1 MIAAESGAAAATPP
15 PSPLAKLA
23 LFGAA
28 FLAMLDLSISM
39 VALPA
44 LRDGLQASLSGLQWT
59 VDAYTLC
66 FAGLLLV
73 GGLISDRLGH
83 RTALLLSVTLFVV
96 GSAVCTGAPN
106 LGVLITGRAIQGA
119 AAAVLVPGCMA
130 LIAHLFPDP
139 AQRVKMLGL
148 WSALSGIAVALGP
161 VIGGTLV
168 DLAGWR
174 TIFGINLPLGAVVLF
189 CAAKA
194 LPVTQAQRGRRL
206 DVAGV
211 VLGIVWAFSLA
222 FAVIEGGSRGWGSPL
237 IIGAFAVAALGLAA
251 FLVVESRA
259 EHAMLP
265 LSLFRLPVFAAAGA
279 TAFVLGCSLS
289 TAFYFLSLYLQQVLD
304 YSPMKAGLGFLPA
317 AAAMAL
323 AARYAAK
330 LAATFKPRTITV
342 TGLGAGM
349 IGLAGLAFTGPDTPF
364 ALVGVALVL
373 IGAGLGIAIP
383 HNNSTALG
391 SVPPTSAGAASGTI
405 QTLMQ
410 FGTVIGIAV
419 LGAVQAGGF
428 HDALR
433 ERLAGLGVGADAARQ
448 AVDAISEGTVPALEG
463 VQPKTLVEA
472 VSDTFAHGLQHSWA
486 VAAVIAAVGAL
497 AVLLV
502 RPAPAPPAAA
512 PATAAE
518 PTKAGAAN

>member
-1 MIAAESGAAAATPP
+1 MPAVESGTAAVK
-15 PSPLAKLA
+15 PSPPLSARLA

-44 LRDGLQASLSGLQWT
+44 LQDSLKASLSGLQWT

-83 RTALLLSVTLFVV
+83 RTALLLSVSLFVV
-96 GSAVCTGAPN
+96 GSAVCTVAPN
-106 LGVLITGRAIQGA
+106 LAALIAGRAVQGS

-130 LIAHLFPDP
+130 LIAHLFPEP
-139 AQRVKMLGL
+139 AERVKMLGI
-148 WSALSGIAVALGP
+148 WSALSGIAIALGP

-168 DLAGWR
+168 DVAGWR
-174 TIFGINLPLGAVVLF
+174 TIFGINLPLGAIVLF
-189 CAAKA
+189 CAWKA
-194 LPVTQAQRGRRL
+194 IPATQAQRGRRL

-222 FAVIEGGSRGWGSPL
+222 FAVIEGGSRGWTSPL
-237 IIGAFAVAALGLAA
+237 IIGAFVLAAVGLAA

-265 LSLFRLPVFAAAGA
+265 LSLFRSRVFATAGG

-289 TAFYFLSLYLQQVLD
+289 TAFYFLSLYLQQALD

-317 AAAMAL
+317 AVAMAL
-323 AARYAAK
+323 AARYAAR
-330 LAATFKPRTITV
+330 LAAKFKPRTITV
-342 TGLGAGM
+342 TGVGTGTLGL
-349 IGLAGLAFTGPDTPF
+349 LALAFTGTDTPF
-364 ALVGVALVL
+364 VVVGVALVL

-410 FGTVIGIAV
+410 FGTVVGIAV
-419 LGAVQAGGF
+419 LGAVQAAGF

-433 ERLAGLGVGADAARQ
+433 ERLSGFGLDAEAAQR
-448 AVDAISEGTVPALEG
+448 AVDEISEGTIPALG
-463 VQPKTLVEA
+463 SIQPKDLSEA
-472 VSDTFAHGLQHSWA
+472 VAETFARGLQHSWA
-486 VAAVIAAVGAL
+486 VAAAIAAIGAL
-497 AVLLV
+497 TVLLL
-502 RPAPAPPAAA
+502 RPAPAPAPVAPVEPA
-512 PATAAE
+512 
-518 PTKAGAAN
+518 KAGAAS